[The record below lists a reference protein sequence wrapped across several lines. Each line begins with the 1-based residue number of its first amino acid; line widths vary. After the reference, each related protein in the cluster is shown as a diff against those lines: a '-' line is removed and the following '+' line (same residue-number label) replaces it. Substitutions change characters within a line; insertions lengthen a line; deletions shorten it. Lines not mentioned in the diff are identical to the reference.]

1 MVFELMDDYERD
13 KLLIRLDER
22 SEATEKAINKINI
35 GLYGDDGQG
44 GVCARVS
51 KLENFQSTILA
62 FVATL
67 TIAISLTGNWVIGK
81 LTGGGN

>member
-1 MVFELMDDYERD
+1 MMDDDERD

-22 SEATEKAINKINI
+22 SAATEKAINKINV

-44 GVCARVS
+44 GVCSRVS

-67 TIAISLTGNWVIGK
+67 TIAISLAGNWAIGK
-81 LTGGGN
+81 LTGGSA